1 MMGCCFSTVVHGTM
15 KNERKK
21 GIRPEGHFLSC
32 VSVRLRAVH
41 REQRGREGQRAMQ
54 MRKGVA
60 THTTFILYG
69 VGIARVQT
77 QDLNSTLREL
87 VIGN

>member
-60 THTTFILYG
+60 THTTFILY
-69 VGIARVQT
+69 ALYYSQT
-77 QDLNSTLREL
+77 NKSSLRDCERCWDC
-87 VIGN
+87 